1 MEELHQDPHRQL
13 LLKTLQS
20 AGLEASERAENTAQD
35 ASVEFTVKNGAFVL
49 GALKGLNDEHESESG
64 L

>member
-1 MEELHQDPHRQL
+1 MEELHQDRHRWL

-20 AGLEASERAENTAQD
+20 DGLEASERAEITAQD
-35 ASVEFTVKNGAFVL
+35 ASVEFTVKNGVFVL
-49 GALKGLNDEHESESG
+49 GAFKGLNDEHESESG